1 MRIMLFTI
9 IAGIIAL
16 FLLAVVQFF
25 NVFLPGWRWGGR
37 REHIDNILSNIIW
50 VLYVFVSC
58 FSLIYILIVIIGG
71 LK

>member
-9 IAGIIAL
+9 IAGIIVL

-25 NVFLPGWRWGGR
+25 NVFLPGWSDR
-37 REHIDNILSNIIW
+37 REHIDNIFSNVIW
-50 VLYVFVSC
+50 ALYVFVSC
-58 FSLIYILIVIIGG
+58 FSLIYILIVVIGG